1 MKQKLATNDELRS
14 TDCTESLRRER
25 VSEINSDS
33 GSRAALEHSY
43 GQVWDTTQ
51 LQQEFIVTGFQAPYV
66 VVRRRDNFEVGTLE
80 FQHQP
85 RFYFNYRK
93 DD

>member
-1 MKQKLATNDELRS
+1 MKQKLAKNDELRS
-14 TDCTESLRRER
+14 TDCTEAFRRER
-25 VSEINSDS
+25 LSEINSDA
-33 GSRAALEHSY
+33 GFRAALEQSC

-51 LQQEFIVTGFQAPYV
+51 LQQEFAVTGFLAPYV

-93 DD
+93 DS